1 MAKRSLQHPIF
12 ETSWIDAEVVLDR
25 SLATGDALELLQE
38 VLITSDSAT
47 TWRAPPGPRNFVRVT
62 SRWIARTSRSRTR
75 AKLSRRPICTRLH
88 LAAIYIR
95 NLRIRHPQVTS
106 GNTCGQQ
113 ITPGLPPKGDMSEA
127 RQIRRDN
134 QMHTHAPRQ
143 TDHRVHAFHHPSPS
157 QAAGRSPAGVASR
170 IRVDWRR
177 AAFRRGEASILIGIR
192 CE

>member
-1 MAKRSLQHPIF
+1 MAKRPLQHPIF

-62 SRWIARTSRSRTR
+62 SRWIARTSRSRKR
-75 AKLSRRPICTRLH
+75 AKLSRRPICTRPH

-106 GNTCGQQ
+106 
-113 ITPGLPPKGDMSEA
+113 
-127 RQIRRDN
+127 
-134 QMHTHAPRQ
+134 
-143 TDHRVHAFHHPSPS
+143 
-157 QAAGRSPAGVASR
+157 
-170 IRVDWRR
+170 
-177 AAFRRGEASILIGIR
+177 
-192 CE
+192 